1 MGLDELCLMNL
12 GFLDIVYATAFIF
25 WYPLWISVRLVFFF
39 KMIWNIFFIILWFIW
54 LCWVFVAAC
63 GTLSCGMQDFFFWHA
78 NSQLWHIGSSS
89 LLLLLLLSRFSHV
102 RLCATP
108 FPEQG
113 SNVGPLHC
121 RHGVLTTGPPGKSH
135 GLYFMWVSFLIW
147 TSVIQSVFTL
157 R

>member
-1 MGLDELCLMNL
+1 MNL

-25 WYPLWISVRLVFFF
+25 WYPLWISVRLLFFLRWF
-39 KMIWNIFFIILWFIW
+39 EASFLLFFNLFGCAGSLLLLVGLYVVACRIF
-54 LCWVFVAAC
+54 
-63 GTLSCGMQDFFFWHA
+63 FFFWHA

-89 LLLLLLLSRFSHV
+89 LLLLLLLSRFSRV
-102 RLCATP
+102 WLCATP

-135 GLYFMWVSFLIW
+135 GLYFTWVSFLIW

-157 R
+157 Q

>member
-1 MGLDELCLMNL
+1 MPCVHHQVTTISNL
-12 GFLDIVYATAFIF
+12 WAHFSLLKLYMLSFPHTITVKQI
-25 WYPLWISVRLVFFF
+25 LKIMFFHYF
-39 KMIWNIFFIILWFIW
+39 NIFFQKCLWGFKLW
-54 LCWVFVAAC
+54 HAGF
-63 GTLSCGMQDFFFWHA
+63 FFFWHA

-102 RLCATP
+102 WLCATP

-135 GLYFMWVSFLIW
+135 GLYFTWVSFLIW

-157 R
+157 Q